1 VVKKENFKISLNPEE
16 EKRLLILE
24 STPRAARPVLPRQNT
39 KPQLTEEDRDRI
51 QEHAQKVIQ
60 RENVHFNLHR
70 ASSDSAILKLTV
82 GGELTTSEAAETNIP
97 RTKNQSATTEK
108 SKVIIIKKLI
118 KEQPQPD
125 QKPKLE
131 SEMRKSKRS
140 RSSCNKPRRPRSISP
155 PPGANTSLLLTPRRR
170 KSMELPLPKKRKTTG
185 GNSVVLPATA
195 SENYNSNNKTPRN
208 ILTTKSGPAS
218 LTMKNSKDTQTD
230 PIGGPSVPA
239 AGCVKSYPTK
249 QFMIKSRDLSRP
261 KIKHHLCV
269 NSYTGPDYHDP
280 IRNLKIGSGKPQ
292 KILLTKNRRE
302 LRVITNIRRSYSQQ
316 SLTVYNIPGELAAG
330 TLPSN
335 HHSSRTR
342 YIPKTRHSLESSI
355 SPLQENPL
363 PNKFLQQTD
372 TNNNNLKSMEKL
384 IVLRKRSKILTTT
397 GENSFM
403 NDELKENYF
412 KNNNNLGHSLIS
424 EKRIYSQRGH
434 IEKKICI
441 KNDKRMTWIL

>member
-1 VVKKENFKISLNPEE
+1 
-16 EKRLLILE
+16 LILE

-170 KSMELPLPKKRKTTG
+170 KSMELPLPKKEKP
-185 GNSVVLPATA
+185 PAVTLWYYPPLLQRIIIA
-195 SENYNSNNKTPRN
+195 
-208 ILTTKSGPAS
+208 TTKP
-218 LTMKNSKDTQTD
+218 
-230 PIGGPSVPA
+230 PEI
-239 AGCVKSYPTK
+239 
-249 QFMIKSRDLSRP
+249 F
-261 KIKHHLCV
+261 
-269 NSYTGPDYHDP
+269 
-280 IRNLKIGSGKPQ
+280 
-292 KILLTKNRRE
+292 
-302 LRVITNIRRSYSQQ
+302 
-316 SLTVYNIPGELAAG
+316 
-330 TLPSN
+330 LP
-335 HHSSRTR
+335 
-342 YIPKTRHSLESSI
+342 L
-355 SPLQENPL
+355 
-363 PNKFLQQTD
+363 
-372 TNNNNLKSMEKL
+372 
-384 IVLRKRSKILTTT
+384 
-397 GENSFM
+397 
-403 NDELKENYF
+403 
-412 KNNNNLGHSLIS
+412 NLGPPV
-424 EKRIYSQRGH
+424 
-434 IEKKICI
+434 
-441 KNDKRMTWIL
+441 

>member
-1 VVKKENFKISLNPEE
+1 
-16 EKRLLILE
+16 
-24 STPRAARPVLPRQNT
+24 
-39 KPQLTEEDRDRI
+39 
-51 QEHAQKVIQ
+51 
-60 RENVHFNLHR
+60 
-70 ASSDSAILKLTV
+70 
-82 GGELTTSEAAETNIP
+82 
-97 RTKNQSATTEK
+97 
-108 SKVIIIKKLI
+108 
-118 KEQPQPD
+118 
-125 QKPKLE
+125 LE

-155 PPGANTSLLLTPRRR
+155 PPGTNTSLLLTPRRR

-208 ILTTKSGPAS
+208 ILTAKSGPAS
-218 LTMKNSKDTQTD
+218 STMKNSKDTQTD

-239 AGCVKSYPTK
+239 AGCVKPYPTK
-249 QFMIKSRDLSRP
+249 QFMIKSRDLSRPSIP

-269 NSYTGPDYHDP
+269 NSYTGPDYQDP

-316 SLTVYNIPGELAAG
+316 SLTVYNIPDKLAG

-355 SPLQENPL
+355 SPLQENP

-372 TNNNNLKSMEKL
+372 TNNNLKSMEKL
-384 IVLRKRSKILTTT
+384 IVLRKRSKISTTT

-403 NDELKENYF
+403 DELKENCF
-412 KNNNNLGHSLIS
+412 QNNNNLGHSLIS